1 MSAPASQDSIGL
13 AALARMFFEQ
23 ADVQAR
29 WGQLVERATA
39 DPNDA
44 AAVMDLATML
54 ILSGDR
60 EGGLGLQAQA
70 LEKSRLYRRP
80 AAGAGQ
86 GLRLLALMA
95 PGDTMANTPLDFLLE
110 GSDVTLLSLYVSP
123 DHPPPDPLP
132 DHDVAFLAIG
142 ESEENLAS
150 LRSLE
155 PILAGWPKPLINGA
169 PGRIAELTRDGVC
182 ALLSGVDEVVAPPT
196 ARVAREVLAGIGGG
210 EIALGSLLPG
220 AAFPII
226 ARPIGS
232 HAGTGLE
239 KLDSADAVAG
249 YLAGQAADSF
259 YIAPFVDYS
268 GPDGQFRKQRI
279 ALVEGR
285 PFICHMAISP
295 RWMVHYL
302 NADMLENP
310 ENRAE
315 EARFMA
321 GFDAEFAAGHRV
333 AFERLYERIGLDY
346 FAIDC
351 AETRDGRLLLFEAD
365 VAMIVHA
372 MDPPELFAYKQ
383 PTMKKVFEAFQGML
397 KRRAGAG

>member
-1 MSAPASQDSIGL
+1 MSEPRPSIGL
-13 AALARMFFEQ
+13 AALARMIFEQ
-23 ADVQAR
+23 VDVQPL
-29 WGQLVERATA
+29 WDQLVARATA
-39 DPNDA
+39 DPADA
-44 AAVMDLATML
+44 AALMDLATML
-54 ILSGDR
+54 LLSGNRD
-60 EGGLGLQAQA
+60 GGLSVQAQA
-70 LEKSRLYRRP
+70 LEQGRLYRRP
-80 AAGAGQ
+80 GLGTP

-95 PGDTMANTPLDFLLE
+95 AGDTMANTPLDFLLE
-110 GSDVTLLSLYVSP
+110 GSDIELLSLYVSP
-123 DHPPPDPLP
+123 DHPPPNPLP

-142 ESEENLAS
+142 ESEANLAG
-150 LRSLE
+150 LHSLE
-155 PILAGWPKPLINGA
+155 AVLRAGPRPLINGL

-182 ALLSGVDEVVAPPT
+182 ALLQGVDEVVAPPT
-196 ARVAREVLAGIGGG
+196 GRVSRDMLAQIGRGAT
-210 EIALGSLLPG
+210 ALDSVLPG

-239 KLDSADAVAG
+239 KLDAAAEVSA
-249 YLAGQAADSF
+249 YLAGQTVDSF
-259 YIAPFVDYS
+259 YVAPFVDYA
-268 GPDGQFRKQRI
+268 GADGQFRKQRI
-279 ALVEGR
+279 VLIEGR

-302 NADMLENP
+302 NADMLDNP
-310 ENRAE
+310 LNRTE

-321 GFDAEFAAGHRV
+321 SFDEDFAQRHRV

-346 FAIDC
+346 FGIDC

-383 PTMKKVFEAFQGML
+383 PQMKKVFDAFQGML
-397 KRRAGAG
+397 KRRAGMGAG